1 MNISLIIDHNLEVI
15 LSPSAQENSADCTN
29 PRHGKGQK
37 KEKPEKAVVM
47 ALGCWEDHVERCV
60 DNHVMEKRL
69 LKLYCSLGSCLFFDE
84 QGFCRAL

>member
-1 MNISLIIDHNLEVI
+1 
-15 LSPSAQENSADCTN
+15 
-29 PRHGKGQK
+29 
-37 KEKPEKAVVM
+37 M

-84 QGFCRAL
+84 QGLTGAGVTVWSAGKPKETQQSWVSAFLEFTF